1 MPETAILCMS
11 RQGIQRDFN
20 ELLQIIQKNF
30 KKIKKVLDFF
40 VIIGYNNFCAVEE
53 TVQDKKNHI
62 YARLAQLEEHLTLN
76 QGVQGS
82 SPWRRTES
90 TVFDDCEHRGRCFF
104 CLFLIT

>member
-1 MPETAILCMS
+1 MEKAAKLEKIVEILLKMEDVP
-11 RQGIQRDFN
+11 G
-20 ELLQIIQKNF
+20 
-30 KKIKKVLDFF
+30 KKVLDFF

-104 CLFLIT
+104 CGFFR